1 MTDTTTAAAAE
12 RLAAFALELDYDDIP
27 APVIAAAKRHLLDA
41 LGCGLAAVGLRQ
53 GGAGAVVAQDLGG
66 VAEATLIGA
75 PDRVPAP
82 SAALA
87 NGILIHALDFDD
99 THDESIA
106 HVSAVV
112 VPATLAVAERRR
124 AGGREVLAALV
135 AANELVTRIGAAAPG
150 DFHAR
155 GFHPTPIAGVFGATA
170 AAARLDRAGIETA
183 VSALGIAGSMASGLF
198 AYLDDATATK
208 PIHAGW
214 AAHAGILASRLAAAG
229 AEGPPHVLEGRF
241 GVFDAFVEKAPD
253 DLEHLLSDLG
263 IRWETPRIA
272 FKPYPACHFCHGAI
286 GAAAT
291 LALTPD
297 EVSEIVAIV
306 PPGAVDV
313 VLEPQAAKL
322 GPRTPY
328 EAKFSL
334 QYSLAALVVYG
345 NVGVETY
352 EEQAIVDPALRAL
365 AERVRYEV
373 GEFPSS
379 FGGGVRVTLADGE
392 TVQATFPHPEGAP
405 ENPLDDAAVL
415 AKYRE
420 NAALSLSAGD
430 VDSLA
435 RIVDRLEEQPDV
447 SGLGRLLSRA
457 SSGV

>member
-1 MTDTTTAAAAE
+1 MTDTTTAAAAT
-12 RLAAFALELDYDDIP
+12 RLAAFALELEYDDIP

-41 LGCGLAAVGLRQ
+41 LGCGLAAVGLRE

-66 VAEATLIGA
+66 VAEATLIGGS
-75 PDRVPAP
+75 DRVPAP

-99 THDESIA
+99 THDESVA

-112 VPATLAVAERRR
+112 VPATLAVAEALG
-124 AGGREVLAALV
+124 AGGRDVLVALV
-135 AANELVTRIGAAAPG
+135 AANEVVTRIGAAASG

-170 AAARLDRAGIETA
+170 AAARLGRAELDAA

-214 AAHAGILASRLAAAG
+214 AAHAGLLASRLAAAG

-241 GVFDAFVEKAPD
+241 GVFDAFVEKVPD
-253 DLEHLLSDLG
+253 DLEHVLSDLG
-263 IRWETPRIA
+263 TRWETPRIA

-291 LALTPD
+291 LSLRAD
-297 EVSEIVAIV
+297 QVSQIVAIV
-306 PPGAVDV
+306 PRGAVDV
-313 VLEPQAAKL
+313 VLEPAAAKL
-322 GPRTPY
+322 VPRTPY

-334 QYSLAALVVYG
+334 QYSLAALVVHG
-345 NVGVETY
+345 SVGIQTY
-352 EEQAIVDPALRAL
+352 VEQAIVDPAVRAL

-379 FGGGVRVTLADGE
+379 FGGAVRVTLADGE
-392 TVQATFPHPEGAP
+392 TVEAAFPHPAGAP
-405 ENPLDDAAVL
+405 ENPLDNAVVL

-420 NAALSLSAGD
+420 NAARSLPAGH
-430 VDSLA
+430 VDELE
-435 RIVDRLEEQPDV
+435 RIVDELEEQPEM
-447 SGLGRLLSRA
+447 SALGRLLSRA
-457 SSGV
+457 SPGV